1 MNVVNDYDTSLQF
14 KTIQIWG
21 LNRRP
26 MEVTID
32 DVEISWSQILYDSF
46 SKVWMVN
53 TSHKCNNYVLGLRI
67 LDIV

>member
-1 MNVVNDYDTSLQF
+1 MHMNVVNDYDTSLQF
-14 KTIQIWG
+14 RTIQIWG

-46 SKVWMVN
+46 SKV
-53 TSHKCNNYVLGLRI
+53 
-67 LDIV
+67 